1 VSLPR
6 FKYGSLNLR
15 NMDILKRIEE
25 LKNQRNAV
33 ILAHNYTIPEVQEA
47 ADYVG
52 DSLGLSITASKV
64 GADVI
69 VFCGVDF
76 MAESAKILSPEKT
89 VIHPESGAKCP
100 MAAMCTPEAL
110 LDMKKKYPE
119 AKVVG
124 YVNSS
129 AECKAEMD
137 LCCTS
142 ANAVKV
148 VRSLEAEKV
157 IFVPDRN
164 LGHYVQRFVPDKEI
178 ILWPG
183 FCPTHQGITLG
194 QVESLKADHSSAIFM
209 AHPECRPEIIDI
221 ADFVGSTN
229 GMINFVAETDAEEII
244 VGTELDMVYPLS
256 KKAPHKKFYWLPT
269 AVCPTMKM
277 ITLESIV
284 ESLEHMEYEVELSKE
299 TLERARLP
307 LERMTQI
314 GR

>member
-1 VSLPR
+1 
-6 FKYGSLNLR
+6 
-15 NMDILKRIEE
+15 MDILKRIKK

-33 ILAHNYTIPEVQEA
+33 ILAHNYMVAEVQEA

-64 GADVI
+64 DADVI

-100 MAAMCTPEAL
+100 MAAMCTPDAL
-110 LDMKKKYPE
+110 LDMKKKYPG

-148 VRSLEAEKV
+148 VKSLEAEKV
-157 IFVPDRN
+157 IFVPDCN
-164 LGHYVQRFVPDKEI
+164 LGQYVQRFVPDKEI

-183 FCPTHQGITLG
+183 FCPTHQGITPE
-194 QVESLKADHSSAIFM
+194 QIKSLKAEHPSAIFM

-229 GMINFVAETDAEEII
+229 GMINFVAETDADEVI

-256 KKAPHKKFYWLPT
+256 KKAPNKKFYWLPS
-269 AVCPTMKM
+269 AICPTMKM
-277 ITLESIV
+277 ITLNSIIR
-284 ESLEHMEYEVELSKE
+284 SLEHMEYKVELSKE
-299 TLERARLP
+299 TIERARLP

>member
-1 VSLPR
+1 
-6 FKYGSLNLR
+6 
-15 NMDILKRIEE
+15 MDILKRIED
-25 LKNQRNAV
+25 LKKQRNAV
-33 ILAHNYTIPEVQEA
+33 ILAHNYMIAEVQEA

-64 GADVI
+64 DADVI

-76 MAESAKILSPEKT
+76 MAESAKILSPDKI
-89 VIHPESGAKCP
+89 VIHPDSGAKCP

-110 LDMKKKYPE
+110 LEMKKRYPD

-137 LCCTS
+137 FCCTS
-142 ANAVKV
+142 ANAVKLV
-148 VRSLEAEKV
+148 KSLDSKRI
-157 IFVPDRN
+157 IFVPDCN

-178 ILWPG
+178 VLWPG
-183 FCPTHQGITLG
+183 FCPTHQGITPE
-194 QVESLKADHSSAIFM
+194 QVQVLKSKHPSAVFM

-229 GMINFVAETDAEEII
+229 GMINFVSETDADEII

-256 KKAPHKKFYWLPT
+256 KKAPSKKFYWLST

-284 ESLEHMEYEVELSKE
+284 RSLELMEHKVELSEE
-299 TLERARLP
+299 TIERARLP

>member
-1 VSLPR
+1 
-6 FKYGSLNLR
+6 
-15 NMDILKRIEE
+15 MDILKRIDE
-25 LKNQRNAV
+25 LKNKRNAV
-33 ILAHNYTIPEVQEA
+33 ILAHNYMIAEVQEA

-64 GADVI
+64 DADVI

-76 MAESAKILSPEKT
+76 MAESAKILSPDKT
-89 VIHPESGAKCP
+89 IIHPESGAKCP
-100 MAAMCTPEAL
+100 MAAMCTPDAL
-110 LDMKKKYPE
+110 LDMRKKYPE

-148 VRSLEAEKV
+148 VKSLEVEKV
-157 IFVPDRN
+157 IFVPDCN

-183 FCPTHQGITLG
+183 FCPTHQGITPE
-194 QVESLKADHSSAIFM
+194 QVKSLKAEHPSAIFM

-221 ADFVGSTN
+221 ADFVDSTN
-229 GMINFVAETDAEEII
+229 GMINFVSETDADEVI

-256 KKAPHKKFYWLPT
+256 KKAPNKKFYWLPN
-269 AVCPTMKM
+269 AICPTMKM
-277 ITLESIV
+277 ITLDSIIR
-284 ESLEHMEYEVELSKE
+284 SLERMEYKVELPKE
-299 TLERARLP
+299 TIERAKLP

>member
-1 VSLPR
+1 
-6 FKYGSLNLR
+6 
-15 NMDILKRIEE
+15 MDILKRIDE
-25 LKNQRNAV
+25 LKNKRNAV
-33 ILAHNYTIPEVQEA
+33 ILAHNYMIAEVQEA

-64 GADVI
+64 DADVI

-76 MAESAKILSPEKT
+76 MAESAKILSPDKT
-89 VIHPESGAKCP
+89 IIHPESGAKCP
-100 MAAMCTPEAL
+100 MAAMCTPDAL
-110 LDMKKKYPE
+110 LDMRKKYPE

-148 VRSLEAEKV
+148 VKSLEVEKV
-157 IFVPDRN
+157 IFVPDCN

-183 FCPTHQGITLG
+183 FCPTHQGITPE
-194 QVESLKADHSSAIFM
+194 QVKSLKAEHPSAIFM

-229 GMINFVAETDAEEII
+229 GMINFVSETDADEVI

-256 KKAPHKKFYWLPT
+256 KKAPNKKFYWLPN
-269 AVCPTMKM
+269 AICPTMKM
-277 ITLESIV
+277 ITLDSIIR
-284 ESLEHMEYEVELSKE
+284 SLERMEYKVELPKE
-299 TLERARLP
+299 TIERAKLP